1 MRGEII
7 TLALLASLALCLG
20 QQEDQL
26 VEEFQVD
33 QEVPEDHEDQ
43 EDHEDHEDQKET
55 SRVCTFP
62 SVACYDGSVRLS
74 EQGNRYHS
82 FQGIRWAN
90 ISQWRPLIGPDPP
103 DTEL

>member
-33 QEVPEDHEDQ
+33 QEVP
-43 EDHEDHEDQKET
+43 EDHEDQKET

>member
-1 MRGEII
+1 MRREII
-7 TLALLASLALCLG
+7 ALALLASLALCLG

-33 QEVPEDHEDQ
+33 QEVPEVP
-43 EDHEDHEDQKET
+43 EDHEDQKET

-82 FQGIRWAN
+82 FQGIR
-90 ISQWRPLIGPDPP
+90 
-103 DTEL
+103 